1 MLSKTIYTTFTGKRI
16 MVLEMLLNPRKAE
29 RSPWELFFIGL
40 VYSSVAIFLSR
51 LIFSDHIGL
60 VMVFLT
66 TLACTH
72 LIHGT
77 MRLEEKRDMD
87 INMHGEVSLLKEHSK
102 AIEMFMFLF
111 LGFVVAFSLWYMV
124 LPTTTTSQIFG
135 LQEDTINAVNANIS
149 GDAIGNGF
157 FSKIFFNN
165 TKVLLFTLLF
175 AFFYGA
181 GAIFILTWN
190 AAIVGVAIGSFARNA
205 LAAVAREAGL
215 LGASQ
220 YLSSYSLGLLRYM
233 THGVFEIAAY
243 FIAALAGGIISIAIA
258 RHDFNSPQFKHVALD
273 ALDLMVISVVMLV
286 FAAVVEVFVT
296 PQLF

>member
-1 MLSKTIYTTFTGKRI
+1 SKTIYTTFTGKRG

-40 VYSSVAIFLSR
+40 VYSSVAIFLSL

-72 LIHGT
+72 LVHGA
-77 MRLEEKRDMD
+77 MRLEEKKDMS
-87 INMHGEVSLLKEHSK
+87 MTPHSEVSLLKEHSK
-102 AIEMFMFLF
+102 AIEVFMFLF
-111 LGFVVAFSLWYMV
+111 LGFVVAFSIWYIV
-124 LPTTTTSQIFG
+124 LPTSMTQQIFG
-135 LQEDTINAVNANIS
+135 LQEDTINSVNAGIS
-149 GDAIGNGF
+149 GNAIGEGF
-157 FSKIFFNN
+157 FAKIFVNN
-165 TKVLLFTLLF
+165 VKVLLFTLLF

-181 GAIFILTWN
+181 GSVFILSWN
-190 AAIVGVAIGSFARNA
+190 AAIVGVAVGSFARNA
-205 LAAVAREAGL
+205 IASVTREAGL

-220 YLSSYSLGLLRYM
+220 YFSSYSLGLLRYL

-273 ALDLMVISVVMLV
+273 ALDLMVISIVVLM

>member
-1 MLSKTIYTTFTGKRI
+1 
-16 MVLEMLLNPRKAE
+16 MVLEMLLNPMKAE
-29 RSPWELFFIGL
+29 RSPWELFFLGL
-40 VYSSVAIFLSR
+40 VYSSVAIFLSM

-72 LIHGT
+72 LVHGA
-77 MRLEEKRDMD
+77 MRLEEKKDMSQKL
-87 INMHGEVSLLKEHSK
+87 HGEVSLLREHSK
-102 AIEMFMFLF
+102 AIEVFMFLF
-111 LGFVVAFSLWYMV
+111 LGFVVAFSLWYVV
-124 LPTTTTSQIFG
+124 LPTSMTQQIFG
-135 LQEDTINAVNANIS
+135 LQEDTINAVNGNIS
-149 GDAIGNGF
+149 GNAVGEGF
-157 FSKIFFNN
+157 FAKIFFNN
-165 TKVLLFTLLF
+165 VKVLLFTLLF

-181 GAIFILTWN
+181 GSIFILSWN

-205 LAAVAREAGL
+205 LASVAREAGL
-215 LGASQ
+215 LGASG
-220 YLSSYSLGLLRYM
+220 YLSSYSLGLLRYL

-243 FIAALAGGIISIAIA
+243 FIAALAGGIISFAIA

-273 ALDLMVISVVMLV
+273 ALDLMVISVVVLM